1 MSAELPRRLVAEAV
15 GTALLVLFG
24 AGSVVA
30 ALKLGKGVLDFPGL
44 GMDQDALVVTGNIFD
59 CPTKGCA
66 NKGAAVAMGLAKA
79 RLYNGLSFGGG
90 VPLFSTGTL
99 QPSVVLDQNPAQFLT
114 AARTDTDKI
123 DLFRCTELEKPAAAS
138 CVLQSS
144 IGVGFDMAVPPAA
157 TQPGGAETLDTLDGR
172 FENRGTEYTTS
183 IGGTPW

>member
-1 MSAELPRRLVAEAV
+1 
-15 GTALLVLFG
+15 
-24 AGSVVA
+24 
-30 ALKLGKGVLDFPGL
+30 
-44 GMDQDALVVTGNIFD
+44 
-59 CPTKGCA
+59 
-66 NKGAAVAMGLAKA
+66 
-79 RLYNGLSFGGG
+79 
-90 VPLFSTGTL
+90 FSTGTL

-172 FENRGTEYTTS
+172 FENRGTEYTTT
-183 IGGTPW
+183 IGGAPHTVVWQVQTISESSIPTPRFYEIDATANTLLQN